1 MSLYSNPV
9 KGLLLCASLLLTA
22 LPVLAHGARV
32 IWEVQGDSVHISA
45 SFDDGTPMND
55 AQVTVFSAAAPSVP
69 FTTGI
74 TDEYGVFVFLP
85 DLESSY
91 DWDVQVR
98 KAGHGD
104 IVHFSLDGSTD
115 TRIDQG
121 AFTTLQI
128 ILMSMCVV
136 WGFVGTALFFTSKR
150 KGQNAHP

>member
-1 MSLYSNPV
+1 MSLHNNPV
-9 KGLLLCASLLLTA
+9 KGLLLCASLLLAA
-22 LPVLAHGARV
+22 LPVLGHGARV

-45 SFDDGTPMND
+45 AFDDGTPMNE
-55 AQVTVFSAAAPSVP
+55 AQVTVFSAAEPSLP
-69 FTTGI
+69 YTSGL
-74 TDEYGVFVFLP
+74 TDENGKFSFLP
-85 DLESSY
+85 DLEQSLA
-91 DWDVQVR
+91 WDVQVR

-136 WGFVGTALFFTSKR
+136 WGFVGTALFFASKR
-150 KGQNAHP
+150 KGQNAHS